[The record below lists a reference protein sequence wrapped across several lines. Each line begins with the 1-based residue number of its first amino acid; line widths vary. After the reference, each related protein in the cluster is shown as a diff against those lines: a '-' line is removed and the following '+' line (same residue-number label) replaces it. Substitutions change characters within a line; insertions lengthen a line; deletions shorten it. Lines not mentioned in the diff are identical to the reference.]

1 MHIPDGY
8 LSPSTCAVM
17 YAAVTPFWV
26 VALRK
31 VRSVLSTQMVPTLA
45 LFSAFAFVAQMF
57 AVPLFGGTT
66 GHPVGS
72 TLITLVLGFWPAVIG
87 VSITLIVQALF
98 FGDGGITA
106 IGANCFN
113 MAVVMPLAAVAV
125 YRLLS
130 ADNASMRRRLWAAAA
145 AGYVSLNVSA
155 FVTAVEFG
163 IQPLLFR
170 TPDGRPLYCP
180 YPLSIAIPGM
190 VLGHLLIAGPA
201 EAVTTVLALRFI
213 ASAQPELL
221 THTEWDSH
229 KRPLWKLWLAFA
241 AFVLATPLGL
251 IATGSAWGEWGKE
264 ELQKALGFVPAGIA
278 RFSELWRAPIPEYEI
293 PGLGAHAG
301 YVISGL
307 IGVFLVAACAAVLSA
322 AISRGRK
329 ARSIKE
335 RSLQAV
341 VSAVHESMAS
351 ERTAAHPGFLQTFEP
366 RLKLLAA
373 AVLILAAASSRSI
386 SSVLVVLAGGLAVG
400 AASGVHPLTVLL
412 RSTGVSIL
420 FTVAFSIP
428 ATLNVITPGDPVFI
442 LLQRPAEH
450 PGSTAV
456 PVLFVTRQGLLTACL
471 LILRVAACVTW
482 AWLAIATTRRDLV
495 FASLRR
501 FGVPKVIVETTA
513 MTYRYLVL
521 LLKTAEEMLIALKS
535 RSAGKPRFAQ
545 HRTAI
550 GGIIGALVAKAS
562 HLSREVH
569 LARISRGYREAGF
582 STDLPKPK
590 AQDALRFALLIAI
603 GAFAV
608 LLDWRLW

>member
-17 YAAVTPFWV
+17 YAAAAPFWV
-26 VALRK
+26 VALRR
-31 VRSVLSTQMVPTLA
+31 VRSVLSTQTVPTLA

-57 AVPLFGGTT
+57 AIPLFGGTT
-66 GHPVGS
+66 GHPVGA
-72 TLITLVLGFWPAVIG
+72 TLIALVLGFWPAVIG

-113 MAVVMPLAAVAV
+113 MAVVMPLVAVAV
-125 YRLLS
+125 YRLL
-130 ADNASMRRRLWAAAA
+130 AGGNASMRKRLWAAAA

-170 TPDGRPLYCP
+170 APDGRPLYCP

-201 EAVTTVLALRFI
+201 EAVTTALALRFI

-221 THTEWDSH
+221 THTEWDSP
-229 KRPLWKLWLAFA
+229 KRPQWKLWLAFTV
-241 AFVLATPLGL
+241 FVFATPLGL

-278 RFSELWRAPIPEYEI
+278 QFSELWKAPIPEYEI
-293 PGLGAHAG
+293 PGLGMHSG

-307 IGVFLVAACAAVLSA
+307 IGVLLVAACAAVLSIA
-322 AISRGRK
+322 VSRGRQQ
-329 ARSIKE
+329 RLKE

-341 VSAVHESMAS
+341 VSAIHESLAS
-351 ERTAAHPGFLQTFEP
+351 ERVAAYSGFLQNVEP

-373 AVLILAAASSRSI
+373 AALILAAASSRSI
-386 SSVLVVLAGGLAVG
+386 PSVLIVLAVG
-400 AASGVHPLTVLL
+400 IAAGMASGVPPLAVLL
-412 RSTGVSIL
+412 RATGISVL
-420 FTVAFSIP
+420 FTAAFSLP
-428 ATLNVITPGDPVFI
+428 ATLNVITPGDPVLI
-442 LLQRPAEH
+442 LLQRPAASPE
-450 PGSTAV
+450 SAAT
-456 PVLFVTRQGLLTACL
+456 PVLAVTRQGLLTACL
-471 LILRVAACVTW
+471 LILRVAACITW
-482 AWLAIATTRRDLV
+482 AWLAVATTRRDLI

-501 FGVPKVIVETTA
+501 LGIPKVVVEITA

-535 RSAGKPRFAQ
+535 RSAGKPRFTQ

-562 HLSREVH
+562 HLSHEVH
-569 LARISRGYREAGF
+569 LARVSRGYREAGS
-582 STDLPKPK
+582 STEIPKPSTR
-590 AQDALRFALLIAI
+590 DVLSFALLIAV
-603 GAFAV
+603 AVFAI
-608 LLDWRLW
+608 LLDRRLW